1 MITYV
6 TLSLNTGDFQIIFRF
21 GREFSA
27 TAKFPNWPKITAEKT
42 FNTEWKERKE
52 RNAVKCC

>member
-6 TLSLNTGDFQIIFRF
+6 TLSLNTGDLQVIFRF

-52 RNAVKCC
+52 KC